1 MGYSYNWFTALTNIE
16 GILTGVGHIKYSYGI
31 TCIGQ
36 QLLVAIQHV
45 GYRTEAWHFILKAE
59 TPDQPG

>member
-16 GILTGVGHIKYSYGI
+16 GILTGVGHIKYSYDI

-36 QLLVAIQHV
+36 QLLVAMLAI
-45 GYRTEAWHFILKAE
+45 RPRPSTSF
-59 TPDQPG
+59 

>member
-36 QLLVAIQHV
+36 QLLVAIQH
-45 GYRTEAWHFILKAE
+45 AL
-59 TPDQPG
+59 